1 MANLR
6 DKNYVLEGERHAE
19 KSKELEERKSSDDS
33 LQVESTRK
41 LPDFVSEAQ
50 YLRKRNLALPRNC
63 FGEPRLHSY
72 ES

>member
-6 DKNYVLEGERHAE
+6 DKNYVLQGERHAK

-50 YLRKRNLALPRNC
+50 CWRKRNHVLRRNC